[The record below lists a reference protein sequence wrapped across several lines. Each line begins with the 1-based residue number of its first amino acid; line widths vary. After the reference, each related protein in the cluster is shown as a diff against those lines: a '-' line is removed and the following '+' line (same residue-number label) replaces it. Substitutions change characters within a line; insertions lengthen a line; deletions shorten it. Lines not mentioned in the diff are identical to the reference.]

1 MKEMDAQ
8 LKSLQTKIQLLLK
21 QNQVQLR
28 ENLDLKKEIEA
39 LRASL
44 KEKNDLLQHLRQQL
58 DVLKLNTNALNKEEK
73 KELEKRIDLY
83 LADIEKCLTLLNT

>member
-1 MKEMDAQ
+1 MKEMDSQ

-44 KEKNDLLQHLRQQL
+44 KEKNDLLQHLHQQL

>member
-44 KEKNDLLQHLRQQL
+44 KEKNDLLQHLHQQL